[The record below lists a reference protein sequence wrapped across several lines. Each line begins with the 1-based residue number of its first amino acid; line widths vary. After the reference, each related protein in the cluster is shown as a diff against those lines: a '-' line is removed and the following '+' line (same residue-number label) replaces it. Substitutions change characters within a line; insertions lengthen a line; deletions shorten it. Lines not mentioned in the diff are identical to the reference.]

1 MQQLTDWIN
10 LDSDHKIYFQKRLKD
25 WALAMSS
32 IDSLYYDKDAAYARF
47 LEKINSAGKLVESE
61 KAFSEQID
69 NESGTNFSRTNRS
82 RKLYYR
88 IAGAAAI
95 IIVLLAAA
103 FYLKQATHTAGAL
116 NDGDQLIS
124 YIEIKVPEGSRQ
136 QYILPDRTQVWIN
149 AGSTFRYPS
158 NFTGQTREV
167 FLNGE
172 GYFHVAKDTSH
183 PFIVSTAKGSITVT
197 GTTFD
202 VYAYDG
208 KQRFTTALLEGHVHV
223 NTPDGQTVNLQPL
236 QKADLNEAKLSVT
249 PIDDP
254 DAYKWMEGLIS
265 FDNKPMTEVLEELQN
280 AFGTH
285 IEIKHLNTPHLLLT
299 GKFLVGDGLEYAL
312 KVLRDSYG
320 IQFEKDS
327 TGRGYTIL
335 K

>member
-1 MQQLTDWIN
+1 M
-10 LDSDHKIYFQKRLKD
+10 
-25 WALAMSS
+25 
-32 IDSLYYDKDAAYARF
+32 
-47 LEKINSAGKLVESE
+47 ESE
-61 KAFSEQID
+61 KDFSDETLKRPAATFGQA
-69 NESGTNFSRTNRS
+69 NRS

-95 IIVLLAAA
+95 LIVVLAAA
-103 FYLKQATHTAGAL
+103 FYLKQVMRTAGFSG
-116 NDGDQLIS
+116 DGAPLVS
-124 YIEIKVPEGSRQ
+124 YIEITVPEGSRQ

-158 NFTGQTREV
+158 NFTGKNREV

-202 VYAYDG
+202 VYAYDS
-208 KQRFTTALLEGHVHV
+208 KERFTTALLEGHVHV

-236 QKADLNEAKLSVT
+236 QKADLNQTKLSVT
-249 PIDDP
+249 PIEDP

-265 FDNKPMTEVLEELQN
+265 FDNKPMTEVLDELQN
-280 AFGTH
+280 AFGTD
-285 IEIKHLNTPHLLLT
+285 IQIKHLNTPHLLLT